1 MNFLKTIF
9 YNFLVFF
16 IAIIL
21 IEIFFGYWF
30 KDENF
35 GIYMRKE
42 RKINWQT
49 TSNFNKEKYD
59 FFYKRNYW
67 GFRSEEFD
75 PKDVKVIFEGG
86 STGNQRFT
94 PEEFTIVGLINQK
107 LKLLNFDISIFNAS
121 TDGKSVNGYIN
132 DFNYWFSKIPNFKPE
147 YVIFYIGLN
156 DRNIVNP
163 FLDYKISEDK
173 IDQIKD
179 KRRLLP
185 HIKEL
190 TKQHEFAEVVP
201 VSALSGHNLDR
212 LESLVKQLLPVG
224 PFLYP
229 AEQVTDRSSRFLA
242 AELIREKVT
251 RQSGDELPYEVTV
264 EIERFKVEGSVT
276 HIHGLIL
283 VDKSGQKK
291 ILVGRDG
298 ERLKSIGS
306 SAREEMET
314 AFGGKVMLNLWVKVK
329 SGWADDERAL
339 QSLGYVDH

>member
-16 IAIIL
+16 VAIIL

-49 TSNFNKEKYD
+49 NSTFNEESYD

-67 GFRSEEFD
+67 GFRGEEFD

-107 LKLLNFDISIFNAS
+107 LKLLNYDMSIFNAS

-156 DRNIVNP
+156 DRNIVDP

-179 KRRLLP
+179 F
-185 HIKEL
+185 IKNNSIFVDKFKFFKNRYFPRN
-190 TKQHEFAEVVP
+190 T
-201 VSALSGHNLDR
+201 SAYDFNNAKLYKDFKYVDYKKATILHKNLDKKD
-212 LESLVKQLLPVG
+212 LEFIDVFRNKLDKLKS
-224 PFLYP
+224 
-229 AEQVTDRSSRFLA
+229 
-242 AELIREKVT
+242 I
-251 RQSGDELPYEVTV
+251 
-264 EIERFKVEGSVT
+264 IE
-276 HIHGLIL
+276 
-283 VDKSGQKK
+283 KK
-291 ILVGRDG
+291 ILNQY
-298 ERLKSIGS
+298 L
-306 SAREEMET
+306 
-314 AFGGKVMLNLWVKVK
+314 
-329 SGWADDERAL
+329 
-339 QSLGYVDH
+339 